1 MSQPVPRNLLDLT
14 SRGQTKK
21 TAFLVGNPQV
31 SRLILRDA
39 KHGTAGNAAYGSK
52 SVILEVSDL
61 DIRGYPDLPAI
72 ILKQR
77 IWGESIEFPVSFHA
91 VGTGNRDLTVIPSVQ
106 AAIGAEP
113 NASIPVRQNRSDSGT
128 RQSLLHGKRG
138 DGKVAKA
145 VKAV

>member
-31 SRLILRDA
+31 SRLVLRDA
-39 KHGTAGNAAYGSK
+39 MHGTTGNAAYGSK
-52 SVILEVSDL
+52 SVILEVSDPC
-61 DIRGYPDLPAI
+61 IRGYPDLPAI

-77 IWGESIEFPVSFHA
+77 IRGESIEFPVSFHA
-91 VGTGNRDLTVIPSVQ
+91 GTGNSDLPVIPSVQ

-113 NASIPVRQNRSDSGT
+113 NASIPVR
-128 RQSLLHGKRG
+128 
-138 DGKVAKA
+138 
-145 VKAV
+145 

>member
-21 TAFLVGNPQV
+21 AASLVRNPQV
-31 SRLILRDA
+31 SGLVLRDA
-39 KHGTAGNAAYGSK
+39 MHGTTGDASYRNK
-52 SVILEVSDL
+52 LVILEVSDPG
-61 DIRGYPDLPAI
+61 IRRYPDLPTI

-77 IWGESIEFPVSFHA
+77 IRGESIEFPVSFHTA
-91 VGTGNRDLTVIPSVQ
+91 GTGNRDLPVIPPVQ

-138 DGKVAKA
+138 DGKVAKP
-145 VKAV
+145 VKTV